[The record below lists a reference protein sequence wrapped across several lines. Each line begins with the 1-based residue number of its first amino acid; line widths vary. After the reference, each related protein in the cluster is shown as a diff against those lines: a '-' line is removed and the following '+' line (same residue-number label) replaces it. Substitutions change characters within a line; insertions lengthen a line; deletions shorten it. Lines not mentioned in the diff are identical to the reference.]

1 MKCGVTQ
8 GSTLRPLL
16 FLLYI
21 NDLQFASDLPDPDD
35 DDDDDDDDVM
45 INCFCG
51 MAEQRKAFRI
61 ISSQDH
67 LSEILTIANIRRAA
81 SRIWTCLEP
90 EFRLCWM
97 KFCSSD
103 NHFTA
108 DLIMFA
114 DDTIFF
120 YSKKDIN
127 TVFLKVNEELQNIN
141 ERFISYKLCLMWKKQ
156 ILVLLQT

>member
-1 MKCGVTQ
+1 MIFSLLQ
-8 GSTLRPLL
+8 IFLTLMMMMMMMMM
-16 FLLYI
+16 
-21 NDLQFASDLPDPDD
+21 
-35 DDDDDDDDVM
+35 M

-61 ISSQDH
+61 ISSQGH
-67 LSEILTIANIRRAA
+67 LSEILTIANLRRAV
-81 SRIWTCLEP
+81 SRIWTCSEP
-90 EFRLCWM
+90 ELRLCWM

-127 TVFLKVNEELQNIN
+127 TNFLKVNEELQNIN
-141 ERFISYKLCLMWKKQ
+141 ERFISYKLCLMWKNKYLFYCKHNKKM
-156 ILVLLQT
+156 IFH